1 MGFGLDAINESNLL
15 MFSGCICCNASFYL
29 DFPACVGCSGKGKL
43 LCLEGAY
50 CLKLN
55 TPQMKCICCDI
66 KLDTRNLTPFLKCQ
80 HQYCCLVSAFALP
93 PDSEVPMTL
102 GVWFIFCYPAF
113 GVCKTQGALTMGR

>member
-80 HQYCCLVSAFALP
+80 Q
-93 PDSEVPMTL
+93 
-102 GVWFIFCYPAF
+102 
-113 GVCKTQGALTMGR
+113 